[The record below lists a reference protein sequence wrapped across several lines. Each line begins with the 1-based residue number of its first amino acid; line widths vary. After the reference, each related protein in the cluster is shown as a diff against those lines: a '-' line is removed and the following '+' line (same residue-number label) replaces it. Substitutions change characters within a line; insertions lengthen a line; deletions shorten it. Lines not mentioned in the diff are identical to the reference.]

1 MATQPNTV
9 RELSARFKALPPT
22 DQLRLL
28 RKVLTPQLRLRL
40 AVERL
45 WKRTGERDPR
55 LIARVVSAARR
66 DAQRENAKKRSAG
79 CSRQ

>member
-1 MATQPNTV
+1 MATEPNAV

-22 DQLRLL
+22 DQLRVL

-55 LIARVVSAARR
+55 LIARAVSAARR
-66 DAQRENAKKRSAG
+66 EAQREHSTRPRAG
-79 CSRQ
+79 RSRQ

>member
-1 MATQPNTV
+1 MATQPDTV
-9 RELSARFKALPPT
+9 RELSARFRTLPAT

-28 RKVLTPQLRLRL
+28 RKLLTPQLRLRL

-45 WKRTGERDPR
+45 WKQTGDRDPR
-55 LIARVVSAARR
+55 LIARAVSAARR
-66 DAQRENAKKRSAG
+66 DAQRDHAKKRSAG

>member
-1 MATQPNTV
+1 MATRPDTV
-9 RELSARFKALPPT
+9 RDLSARFKTLPPA

-45 WKRTGERDPR
+45 WKRTGDRNPR
-55 LIARVVSAARR
+55 LIAGAVSAARR
-66 DAQRENAKKRSAG
+66 DAQREHAKKRSAG

>member
-1 MATQPNTV
+1 MATEPNAV
-9 RELSARFKALPPT
+9 RELSARFKALPPS

-45 WKRTGERDPR
+45 WKRTGDRDPR
-55 LIARVVSAARR
+55 VIARAVSTAHR
-66 DAQRENAKKRSAG
+66 DAQRENAKKRAAG